1 MRAHTHTHIHTVKP
15 QRIFDT
21 PVAPYVSST
30 TSFVTWPHPGGD
42 VSNFIIEYKLRQE
55 TWTNHANVFTVSVPG
70 NRLNTTI
77 EDLEPAFTYDL
88 RILVNTS
95 LGMSVFSPVLSFT
108 TARELFANLHKL
120 QRPACYSPVS
130 PCSSSY
136 SWHHLQFKHGSD
148 PWSDRGADVCD

>member
-1 MRAHTHTHIHTVKP
+1 MLHDYRHARAHTHTHTVQP

-21 PVAPYVSST
+21 PAAPDVSNI

-42 VSNFIIEYKLRQE
+42 VSNFIIEYKLRRE
-55 TWTNHANVFTVSVPG
+55 TWTNRANVFTVSVTG
-70 NRLNTTI
+70 DRLNTPI

-88 RILVNTS
+88 RILINNS

-120 QRPACYSPVS
+120 Q
-130 PCSSSY
+130 
-136 SWHHLQFKHGSD
+136 
-148 PWSDRGADVCD
+148 